1 MLKFSKCSLADI
13 NELASSLVDCTDED
27 ISNLASSIARRIQ
40 TSSVLT
46 SADANIIYYVTG
58 ALVRSTLNRFSC
70 DDCSRML
77 LDQSD
82 GDNTLPILNE
92 EGLICKDA
100 REFVREVNRGGL
112 LKPSANAFVT
122 ALKCWLVY
130 LTIFSHSDLK
140 TAFLSSFN
148 HRAFFIGIVMYLL
161 QNEVNNISLDC
172 YKCKFDHNFIV
183 DLISRCFNCMTK
195 NLVRDFT
202 NSHHKQANARKL
214 NKLSGK
220 CNK

>member
-1 MLKFSKCSLADI
+1 MASSSLADC
-13 NELASSLVDCTDED
+13 SDED

-40 TSSVLT
+40 MFSVLT
-46 SADANIIYYVTG
+46 SADANII
-58 ALVRSTLNRFSC
+58 
-70 DDCSRML
+70 
-77 LDQSD
+77 
-82 GDNTLPILNE
+82 
-92 EGLICKDA
+92 
-100 REFVREVNRGGL
+100 
-112 LKPSANAFVT
+112 
-122 ALKCWLVY
+122 

-172 YKCKFDHNFIV
+172 YKCEFDHNFIV

-202 NSHHKQANARKL
+202 NSHHKEANARKL

-220 CNK
+220 CSK